1 MSFPNYEALHFE
13 SQPMVPGSATRL
25 MLLRR
30 GAGVERE
37 RIVALLVKHG
47 RSLTFG
53 DDKTLLSNV
62 IKLIESDPE

>member
-1 MSFPNYEALHFE
+1 MTEWHDDDEVTTTFGSLKQGMVEAAE
-13 SQPMVPGSATRL
+13 A
-25 MLLRR
+25 
-30 GAGVERE
+30 ERN
-37 RIVALLVKHG
+37 RIVALLVKHA